1 MNAANQTSKRI
12 FILLAIAISLIIAV
26 GTYTYYISQK
36 QSIIKEKKDDLKAI
50 ASLKTDQLSQWNTER
65 KADANVMVKSPF
77 FVQAA
82 KRLTSQGISSL
93 IEEDFYN
100 QLLLFNEY
108 YGYDNLILA
117 DTTGHIL
124 VSVIE
129 TDSVLDDSTSRQI
142 NQAIMSDDVYFTGIY
157 FCPQHNKYHYDIIV
171 PVMTNQAS
179 PSMVVIIRIDPE
191 DLLFPI
197 INSWPIES
205 RTAESLIAK
214 REGDFAVFVN
224 SPRFSA
230 AQPKQFKIPLTDT
243 LVPAVKAILGYTG
256 FVEGDDYRGE
266 AVLSYV
272 HQLKDMPWVMVVKID
287 KSELYK
293 ELTFRTGI
301 ILLTGLLL
309 IIITSASLV
318 SIYSFR
324 QRGFYKHLLAQELA
338 LNTSETRNR
347 TTLYSIGDAVI
358 TTDTQGIVLQM
369 NPVAERLTGWR
380 ETEATGKPIGEVF
393 NIIAEDSRQAIDN
406 PVERVLTEGKVVGLA
421 NHTLLINKHGNEIPI
436 ADSGAPILSKEGET
450 FGVVLV
456 FRDQTDE
463 REAQR
468 ALEIS
473 EERYALVMAA
483 SEQGIW
489 DWHVETNKVFYS
501 AQWKKQIGYEDHEL
515 KDDFNTWVEHLHPDE
530 RELCIEAV
538 NSYLEQPAEHFVLDF
553 RFRHKDGTYRWIH
566 NKASSLINNEGK
578 VIRLFGI
585 HTDFTKRKQ
594 AEIELLEKQ
603 QAIEAQ
609 NEEYY
614 ALNEEYMSVNEELK
628 TTNENLLAAVEKA
641 QESDR
646 LKTAFLNNLSHEI
659 RTPLNAIIGFGDF
672 LGNPDLDCDE
682 QSKFVAIIQKNGFQ
696 LASIINDIVSMATIE
711 AGQEVLRETETNIQ
725 EVLEVVHQQYLK
737 ATNQKALEFVIE
749 NTLKEEEAKVFSD
762 ETKLTQMLGNL
773 VGNAIKFTE
782 KGSIKI
788 TCSIKAKK
796 LHFCV
801 SDTGIGIPKEFHN
814 DIFERFRQ
822 IEPDSSKL
830 YGGNGLGLAI
840 TKAYAELLGGEI
852 WVESSPGNGSRFHF
866 TIAHNPLHEK
876 EEEKTMNEM
885 KQLDNTKKKTILIV
899 EDEYSNYFFLELMFN
914 KMGITPIVAHN
925 GQEAIDFCK
934 SNPSIDMV
942 LMDLKMPVLNGF
954 EATKQIKAMRPD
966 LPIIAQTAYALS
978 ADKHKAIEAGCDDYL
993 TKPIRKQDLMATLAR
1008 YL

>member
-1 MNAANQTSKRI
+1 MNAANQSSKRL
-12 FILLAIAISLIIAV
+12 FILLTIAISLIIAI
-26 GTYTYYISQK
+26 GTYAYYITQK
-36 QSIIKEKKDDLKAI
+36 QSIIQEKKDDLKGI
-50 ASLKTDQLSQWNTER
+50 ASLKADQLNQWHLER
-65 KADANVMVKSPF
+65 NADANVLVKSPF
-77 FVQAA
+77 FVRAVQQLKA
-82 KRLTSQGISSL
+82 QGIDPL
-93 IEEDFYN
+93 LEQDFYA
-100 QLLLFNEY
+100 QLQLFNKY

-117 DTTGHIL
+117 DTSGKLL

-129 TDSVLDDSTSRQI
+129 TDSVVDDTTARQI
-142 NQAIMSDDVYFTGIY
+142 SQAIKSDKIYFTDIY
-157 FCPQHNKYHYDIIV
+157 FCKQHNKYHYDIIV
-171 PVMTNQAS
+171 PVWNNL
-179 PSMVVIIRIDPE
+179 PYPLMVVIVRIDPE

-197 INSWPIES
+197 INSWPTES
-205 RTAESLIAK
+205 PTAESLIAK

-224 SPRFSA
+224 SPRHSSQ
-230 AQPKQFKIPLTDT
+230 QPLQKKIPLTDT
-243 LVPAVKAILGYTG
+243 LVPAVKAILGFIG
-256 FVEGDDYRGE
+256 FVEGDDYRGV

-272 HQLKDMPWVMVVKID
+272 HQLKDMPWYMVVKID

-293 ELTFRTGI
+293 DLNFRTGI

-324 QRGFYKHLLAQELA
+324 QRGFYKYLLAQELA
-338 LNTSETRNR
+338 LTTSETRNR

-358 TTDTQGIVLQM
+358 TTDTKGVVMQM
-369 NPVAERLTGWR
+369 NPVAERLTGWN
-380 ETEATGKPIGEVF
+380 EKEAVGKTIGKVF
-393 NIIAEDSRQAIDN
+393 NIIAEQSRQIVQN
-406 PVERVLTEGKVVGLA
+406 PVERVLAEGKIVGLA
-421 NHTLLINKHGNEIPI
+421 NHTLLISKQGHEIPV
-436 ADSGAPILSKEGET
+436 ADSGAPIISAEGEIL
-450 FGVVLV
+450 GVVLV
-456 FRDQTDE
+456 FRDQTAE
-463 REAQR
+463 REAQH
-468 ALEIS
+468 ALEVS
-473 EERYALVMAA
+473 EERYALVIAA

-489 DWHVETNKVFYS
+489 DWHVDTNEVYYS
-501 AQWKKQIGYEDHEL
+501 EQWKKQIGYEDHEL
-515 KDDFNTWVEHLHPDE
+515 KNDFNTWVEHLHPDE
-530 RELCIEAV
+530 RESCQDAV
-538 NSYLEQPAEHFVLDF
+538 FSYLKQPVEHFVLDF

-566 NKASSLINNEGK
+566 NKASSLINNEGI
-578 VIRLFGI
+578 VIRLIGI
-585 HTDFTKRKQ
+585 HTDFTERKQ

-609 NEEYY
+609 NEEYC

-628 TTNENLLAAVEKA
+628 TTNENLLTAVEKA

-672 LGNPDLDCDE
+672 LGNPDLDCEE

-711 AGQEVLRETETNIQ
+711 AGQEVLREMETNIR
-725 EVLEVVHQQYLK
+725 EVIEVVHQQYLK
-737 ATNQKALEFVIE
+737 ATNHKALEFIIE
-749 NTLKEEEAKVFSD
+749 NTLDETEAQVFCD

-782 KGSIKI
+782 KGSIRI
-788 TCSIKAKK
+788 SCFIKGDM
-796 LHFCV
+796 LHFFV
-801 SDTGIGIPKEFHN
+801 NDTGIGIPKEFHR

-840 TKAYAELLGGEI
+840 TKAYAELMGGEI
-852 WVESSPGNGSRFHF
+852 WVESSPGNGSCFHF
-866 TIAHNPLHEK
+866 TIAFKPLHEK

-885 KQLDNTKKKTILIV
+885 KQLEKAEKKTILIV
-899 EDEYSNYFFLELMFN
+899 EDEYSNYFFLELMFS

-925 GQEAIDFCK
+925 GQEAIDICK
-934 SNPSIDMV
+934 NNPMIDLV

-978 ADKHKAIEAGCDDYL
+978 ADKHRAIEAGCDDYL